1 VTADTQPTAHLP
13 TPEPALAERST
24 AAAATD
30 DVDPGDGGETRRGI
44 NRSGLHIVG
53 LLLILLVSFTLR
65 AWNLNWDHGQHQH
78 PDERFW
84 SDVANRL
91 DEQLD
96 PAIYPDGYF
105 FADPAQSHLNPYN
118 VNPTWVYGTSPL
130 ILTKVLASSM
140 LGSEGQGN
148 LLVDGLDAVGID
160 LKTDEGW
167 LRFNDRYDIN
177 IFGRLIS
184 ALIDTM
190 TVALV
195 YALGRELGGK
205 RAGRAVGLLG
215 AGLAAFSVMN
225 IQYAHYFGAEPWV
238 TFLSTAAVLG
248 SVRLAK
254 GSTRLSTRLIT
265 GLVLGLAVATKLSG
279 VAVFA
284 APAIATAVAALAP
297 GGSIRSRN
305 WRMFERASAFV
316 AMAIIALLTF
326 RVAQPFVFQGG
337 LNGMTLRLSEQ
348 FLGDIDYLSDVNSG
362 GNAPWVVQWVN
373 RSPLLYPL
381 SQVFW
386 WGMGPGLALASLAGL
401 GVSIWAAVKRQRW
414 YLLVPAGFVLAF
426 LVLVSRQFNALDR
439 YLLPAYPT
447 AIALAAFG
455 MVTLWKSTAPRR
467 SWLPTNLLALWQP
480 VARVAI
486 VVAVVTTAFWGTA
499 FVNGVYNT
507 DHSRIIASQWMAENM
522 APNTLVTSQI
532 WDDGLPLYGPDVP
545 PHSIS
550 SIPLD
555 PYGGETP
562 DKIHAMI
569 DVLDQVDYIVEAS
582 NRLYGSIPRMPA
594 RYPITREYYHALF
607 AGEMGFELEAEFTT
621 PPSLFGI
628 EIDDRNAEE
637 TFTVYDHPKVTIW
650 KKTPAFSVEAATARL
665 QPDRAAAAVDHLPR
679 EGTLNGLQLS
689 PTAYAAQQSG
699 GTYSDVFDDDGF
711 ASNIPWLWWMLWFQI
726 AAFAVLPMSTWLF
739 RRLPDHGYGFSKIM
753 GLIAVGLPIWILTSA
768 GLVQFGGALVWAML
782 GVVAFGGVG
791 FAIAERG
798 FGVALRQS
806 WKSWLAAELI
816 FLAIFAA
823 VLALRYAN
831 PDVWFQWRGGE
842 KPMEL
847 AYFTAITRSSTFPA
861 YDPWFA
867 GGYLNYYYVGWY
879 FLAVPTRALRL
890 APDVAFNLGIATYAA
905 LAAVTVF
912 TVVRNM
918 AGLTLPL
925 ERRRSGQ
932 GPVGAGVLGVVLFL
946 IIGNFDA
953 LRVQVNQL
961 REVARANG
969 QEGSSLAEAMWGLQ
983 HWVTGGDIP
992 RFDWWA
998 PSRANKGQYPNG
1010 NAILDIT
1017 EFPSWTTLFG
1027 DLHPHFMGMPFFG
1040 LLLGTAIAAVV
1051 STRAL
1056 DAKRSWLFAALLGTI
1071 VGLVRM
1077 VHTWDWPTVL
1087 VIGAGAVVAG
1097 QVLRTGRI
1105 GDRFVSA
1112 LGQLTVF
1119 VVFYQIVSGAYS
1131 RANLADSGFEFFHDY
1146 TTNLDDFIAHWAPF
1160 LLLGFGYVM
1169 FRIGQLRQYPLM
1181 AMSVFGIPAV
1191 VWLHVSVGSV
1201 AAWAAVGVMLA
1212 GFLTVIE
1219 ATDKRLSVPHLT
1231 AAAFFSAGFGII
1243 TFVEVVRLSSDID
1256 RFNTIFK
1263 FWLQV
1268 WQLFAIACAFGV
1280 WWVARSLKVAAA
1292 ARRAEDR
1299 SGFIFG
1305 FGRTAWMG
1313 LVGVLVI
1320 LGLVFPLRA
1329 TPARLL
1335 DRFDTNANSG
1345 LDGYA
1350 WLGPERQIT
1359 TYEGFTINL
1368 GDDVNM
1374 IEWLQDNVEGSPTI
1388 VEAVGESYAWFGR
1401 VSVTTGLPAVVGW
1414 NWHQRQQRTLYS
1426 GAVERRWRDV
1436 EQFYSFPD
1444 LGYAETFLRTYDVS
1458 YVIVGSTERAKA
1470 QPAVFAMFD
1479 TMEVLTPV
1487 FDDGAAIVYEVD
1499 KVALAQR
1506 SPVGTIFG

>member
-1 VTADTQPTAHLP
+1 MTVDD
-13 TPEPALAERST
+13 
-24 AAAATD
+24 AATQTA
-30 DVDPGDGGETRRGI
+30 P
-44 NRSGLHIVG
+44 RSGPRFGRSSLHVVG
-53 LLLILLVSFTLR
+53 LVALLLVSFTLR

-96 PAIYPDGYF
+96 PVAYPDGYF
-105 FADPAQSHLNPYN
+105 FADPARSRVNPYN

-130 ILTKVLASSM
+130 ILTKTLANSM
-140 LGSEGQGN
+140 LGPEGQGN
-148 LLVDGLDAVGID
+148 FIVDGLDAVGVD

-167 LRFNDRYDIN
+167 LRFNDRYDVN

-195 YALGRELGGK
+195 YALGRELGG
-205 RAGRAVGLLG
+205 RNVGLLG
-215 AGLAAFSVMN
+215 AALATFSVMN
-225 IQYAHYFGAEPWV
+225 IQYAHFFGAEPWV

-254 GSTRLSTRLIT
+254 GSTRLSTRLLT

-284 APAIATAVAALAP
+284 APAIATAVAAFAP
-297 GGSIRSRN
+297 GGDYRARG
-305 WRMFERASAFV
+305 WRTFERASAFV
-316 AMAIIALLTF
+316 AMAIIALVTF
-326 RVAQPFVFQGG
+326 RIAQPFVFQGG
-337 LNGMTLRLSEQ
+337 LNGMTLKLSPQ
-348 FLGDIDYLSDVNSG
+348 FLSDIDYLSDVNSG

-401 GVSIWAAVKRQRW
+401 GVSIWAAVRRQRW

-455 MVTLWKSTAPRR
+455 MVTLWNSEAPRR
-467 SWLPTNLLALWQP
+467 SWLPTNLFGLWRP
-480 VARVAI
+480 VARFAI
-486 VVAVVTTAFWGTA
+486 AAAVLTTAFWGTA

-507 DHSRIIASQWMAENM
+507 DHSRVIASTWMAENM

-532 WDDGLPLYGPDVP
+532 WDDALPLYAPDVP
-545 PHSIS
+545 QHTIS
-550 SIPLD
+550 SVPLD
-555 PYGGETP
+555 PYGGENP

-569 DVLDQVDYIVEAS
+569 DVLDQVEYIVESS

-594 RYPITREYYHALF
+594 RYPVTREYYHALF
-607 AGEMGFELEAEFTT
+607 DGELGFELAAEFTT
-621 PPSLFGI
+621 PPKLFGI

-650 KKTPAFSVEAATARL
+650 KKTAAFSVESATARL
-665 QPDRAAAAVDHLPR
+665 QPDRAAAAVDFLPR

-689 PTAYAAQQSG
+689 PVAYEAQQSG
-699 GTYSDVFDDDGF
+699 GTYSDIFDDDGF
-711 ASNIPWLWWMLWFQI
+711 TSNIPWLWWMLWLQL
-726 AAFAVLPMSTWLF
+726 AAFAVLPMSTWIF
-739 RRLPDHGYGFSKIM
+739 RRLPDHGYGFSKIL

-782 GVVAFGGVG
+782 GIVAVAGIG
-791 FAIAERG
+791 FAWAEQG
-798 FGVALRQS
+798 FGKAMRQS
-806 WKSWLAAELI
+806 WQSWLAAELV

-879 FLAVPTRALRL
+879 FLALPTRALRL
-890 APDVAFNLGIATYAA
+890 APDIAFNLGIATYAS
-905 LAAVTVF
+905 LAAATVYS
-912 TVVRNM
+912 VVRNM
-918 AGLTLPL
+918 TGLAMPL
-925 ERRRSGQ
+925 ERRRSGR
-932 GPVGAGVLGVVLFL
+932 GPIGAGVLGVTLFL
-946 IIGNFDA
+946 LIGNYDT
-953 LRVQVNQL
+953 LRLQVGQF
-961 REVARANG
+961 REAARGNG
-969 QEGSSLAEAMWGLQ
+969 HEGGAISETIWGFV
-983 HWVTGGDIP
+983 WWITGGDLP

-998 PSRANKGQYPNG
+998 PSRVNKGLYPDDRP
-1010 NAILDIT
+1010 IFDIT

-1040 LLLGTAIAAVV
+1040 LMLGTAMAAVV

-1056 DAKRSWLFAALLGTI
+1056 DAKRSWAFAAMLGMV

-1087 VIGAGAVVAG
+1087 VLGAGAVVVG
-1097 QVLRTGRI
+1097 QFFRSGR
-1105 GDRFVSA
+1105 RVSRWA
-1112 LGQLTVF
+1112 AAIGQLVVF
-1119 VVFYQIVSGAYS
+1119 VVSYQVTSGAYS
-1131 RANLADSGFEFFHDY
+1131 RANLADSGFEFFHGF
-1146 TTNLDDFIAHWAPF
+1146 TTNLDDYIAHWAPF
-1160 LLLGFGYVM
+1160 LIIGFGYVM
-1169 FRIGQLRQYPLM
+1169 FRIGQLRQFPLLLM
-1181 AMSVFGIPAV
+1181 CVFGIPAV
-1191 VWLHVSVGSV
+1191 IWLHITVGSV
-1201 AAWAAVGVMLA
+1201 AAWSAVGIMLA
-1212 GFLTVIE
+1212 GFLVIVE
-1219 ATDKRLSVPHLT
+1219 ATDERVSVPHLS
-1231 AAAFFSAGFGII
+1231 AAAFFSLGFGIM
-1243 TFVEVVRLSSDID
+1243 TFVEVVRLSTDID

-1268 WQLFAIACAFGV
+1268 WQLFAVACAFGV
-1280 WWVARSLKVAAA
+1280 WWVARSLKLAAS

-1299 SGFIFG
+1299 PSFAFG
-1305 FGRTAWMG
+1305 LGRTGW
-1313 LVGVLVI
+1313 LSVVGVLVI

-1335 DRFDTNANSG
+1335 DRFDTNANNG

-1350 WLGPERQIT
+1350 WLTPDRQMS
-1359 TYEGFTINL
+1359 TYEGFDIKL
-1368 GDDVNM
+1368 GDDIGL
-1374 IEWLQDNVEGSPTI
+1374 IEWLRDNVEGSPTI
-1388 VEAVGESYAWFGR
+1388 VEAIGESYTWHGR
-1401 VSVTTGLPAVVGW
+1401 VTVMTGLPAVIGW
-1414 NWHQRQQRTLYS
+1414 NWHQRQQRTVYS
-1426 GAVERRWRDV
+1426 QAVDRRWSGVD
-1436 EQFYSFPD
+1436 QFYNIPD
-1444 LGYAETFLRTYDVS
+1444 VNLAESFLRTYDVT
-1458 YVIVGSTERAKA
+1458 YVIVGSTERSRG
-1470 QPAVFAMFD
+1470 QQVVFDMFA
-1479 TMEVLTPV
+1479 TMDVLTPV
-1487 FDDGAAIVYEVD
+1487 FDDGVSKIYEVD
-1499 KVALAQR
+1499 KALLAQR
-1506 SPVGTIFG
+1506 SPVGAMFS